1 MKFLKEWIFEIGERI
16 NDNIDYFIY
25 NEFRNLEEIDEETVN
40 GTFKK
45 ADLENQRITVVI
57 KILNNP
63 KINENDFKEFI
74 TKLKAFHKINHPN
87 INRFLGL
94 TRGLEDPIESTPLEY
109 QKLYQKCWHN
119 SPDIRPEI
127 NEVHEILSQLN
138 LRFKI
143 FNDLLTK
150 QQIIKKFKLNYGLI
164 LTEDNATPSMK
175 EIFEDGELNMSL
187 YEEQPIVYV
196 NINMNDLRSAD
207 ACINFPI
214 AEITYDGDLLETFD
228 HNDESFGHF
237 FARKILVGSKLF
249 IKGFSSA
256 SQTQIDV
263 LKFYLFCAYN
273 SSKYSTEIQFNKL
286 FGLNLLPKIVTLGG
300 EELNTHEKLIEWMNN
315 LYQNKMIDI
324 ISYSLIPISQL
335 GLKKL
340 LLIDELESFNEK
352 QPGVV
357 NFKEKLNL
365 KKWIGNAMYDNLVNW
380 ANNLHLFKG
389 LIINEDYKIRISKKI
404 AVNLNKF
411 PEVNLISD
419 RTYPKM
425 IMPSTNLEVIL
436 ISNNIFS
443 IKDLSTFPFIKKNV
457 KNYEDYIHILF
468 KNERYEIL
476 FNKDHI
482 KPTKEFEQLIESAL
496 NSLKPLKALQD
507 IFNEYGHLFPQRI
520 ILGKSLKNI
529 SPNTT
534 SKIDLEHLTFDDLN
548 VTYLLTREGEVVK
561 KNDLYDWIQKTN
573 NNLEIIEFDK
583 IIPFYKLLEVDQQR
597 KIDNILK
604 NNDRIIMTGIA
615 NLKDLDSN
623 NIVHY
628 KRINLNS
635 ESVLEDEDYEVI
647 GSIISEDNIK
657 LEEICVNFGLFDF
670 SGFYAI
676 IKKLKETSFD
686 IKKCY
691 VLWMIVGN
699 PSKLSVLSP
708 NNREFQVDCIKE
720 SIKIQS
726 NKANYYIKIPFP
738 LSLGYTISVHAYYS
752 SSNYEPFNII
762 KLVEWNYKF
771 INIQITHNES
781 TTGQGIISNDNFD
794 EYKNSLTNFEVD
806 LHICILSTNCKNLK
820 IDDNECEHSLDLI
833 GYILTKENLNERLED
848 EIDKSASNIQ
858 NTAKGNGFGREIEFR
873 EGFPIQLLNYRE
885 NSENEKFGQ
894 IALNPEA
901 LNILREINEPL
912 AIISVVGSYR
922 RGKSWFANVLHGR
935 HDGFELGAKV
945 GGCTRGIYM
954 WSPPFK
960 LESKQSDG
968 EIIQKRVIVLDS
980 EGIDDPKQDGN
991 WAKKLF
997 ILCLVVSSTFI
1008 YNINGI
1014 VGRNDIGKLYL
1025 MTDLSKFIQ
1034 EPKNGDFLPKL
1045 VILLRD
1051 FTLEQ
1056 PESFKD
1062 YFLDRLKNIYI
1073 EVAMGIN
1080 QFFYDFGVYGLPHPG
1095 CKRKM
1100 LQHMEDAITDELDEE
1115 FVEEVENAVKS
1126 IYSQL
1131 SLKYIGPST
1140 MQGISFVKFLENI
1153 VERMNSS
1160 ETLTLLSI
1168 PFEYEIV
1175 IQYVAQE
1182 AIKESIRKYNERT
1195 NTLINEEG
1203 KLPMLWEEFEK
1214 MHHEYISEANKTFFE
1229 KVIGSPKQIR
1239 SFVEHLHE
1247 KLFELKKLFME
1258 INSKELLTYNEN
1270 IAKKFWANYIE
1281 NKTENNSFKDNEEF
1295 QEALKSFE
1303 LAYYK
1308 SMKKSPEANKVIT
1321 SYKQNQYSI
1330 AVDHMTQLGKMNER
1344 LAEELHT
1351 REEADRLRQE
1361 ALVLEETIRIRT
1373 EAFERDREKFKES
1386 VEIKMSELLK
1396 NIEQQKNL
1404 NEEMKQ
1410 RFIEERD
1417 SIVREFDL
1425 TCDEIRKDIKT
1436 SRDEKNHKCI
1446 LN

>member
-1 MKFLKEWIFEIGERI
+1 
-16 NDNIDYFIY
+16 
-25 NEFRNLEEIDEETVN
+25 
-40 GTFKK
+40 
-45 ADLENQRITVVI
+45 
-57 KILNNP
+57 
-63 KINENDFKEFI
+63 
-74 TKLKAFHKINHPN
+74 
-87 INRFLGL
+87 
-94 TRGLEDPIESTPLEY
+94 
-109 QKLYQKCWHN
+109 
-119 SPDIRPEI
+119 
-127 NEVHEILSQLN
+127 
-138 LRFKI
+138 
-143 FNDLLTK
+143 
-150 QQIIKKFKLNYGLI
+150 
-164 LTEDNATPSMK
+164 MK
-175 EIFEDGELNMSL
+175 EIFIEDRELNISL

-196 NINMNDLRSAD
+196 DINMKAD

-214 AEITYDGDLLETFD
+214 AEITYNGDLLETFD
-228 HNDESFGHF
+228 DNDESFGLF
-237 FARKILVGSKLF
+237 FARKISVGGKLF
-249 IKGFSSA
+249 IKEFSSA
-256 SQTQIDV
+256 GRTQIDV
-263 LKFYLFCAYN
+263 LKFYLLCAYN

-286 FGLNLLPKIVTLGG
+286 FGLNILPNIVTLGG

-324 ISYSLIPISQL
+324 IAYYNLIPISQSSH
-335 GLKKL
+335 KKL
-340 LLIDELESFNEK
+340 LIDVNEK

-357 NFKEKLNL
+357 NFKEKLSL
-365 KKWIGNAMYDNLVNW
+365 KKWIGNTMYDNLVNW
-380 ANNLHLFKG
+380 ADNLHLFKG

-443 IKDLSTFPFIKKNV
+443 IKDLSTFPFIKNNV
-457 KNYEDYIHILF
+457 KNYKDYIHILF
-468 KNERYEIL
+468 KHERYEIL

-520 ILGKSLKNI
+520 ILGTSLKNI

-534 SKIDLEHLTFDDLN
+534 SNIDLEHSTFDDLN
-548 VTYLLTREGEVVK
+548 IPYLLTREGEVVE

-573 NNLEIIEFDK
+573 NNLEIIEFDN

-604 NNDRIIMTGIA
+604 NNYRIIMTGITD
-615 NLKDLDSN
+615 LKNLDSN

-691 VLWMIVGN
+691 VLWMIVGD
-699 PSKLSVLSP
+699 PSKLSVLGP
-708 NNREFQVDCIKE
+708 NNREFPVDYIKE
-720 SIKIQS
+720 SITIQP
-726 NKANYYIKIPFP
+726 NKSNYYIKIPFP

-752 SSNYEPFNII
+752 SSNYVPFNII

-781 TTGQGIISNDNFD
+781 DD
-794 EYKNSLTNFEVD
+794 VD
-806 LHICILSTNCKNLK
+806 LHICILSTNYKSLK
-820 IDDNECEHSLDLI
+820 IDDKEREYSLDLI
-833 GYILTKENLNERLED
+833 GYILTKENLNERLAD
-848 EIDKSASNIQ
+848 GIDRSFTDDVQKDISKASNNNTTIQ
-858 NTAKGNGFGREIEFR
+858 NPIKGNKFGGEIEFR
-873 EGFPIQLLNYRE
+873 EGASIQLLRYSE
-885 NSENEKFGQ
+885 NSENGKFGQ
-894 IALNPEA
+894 ILLNPEA
-901 LNILREINEPL
+901 LNILRKINEPL
-912 AIISVVGSYR
+912 AIISVVGSHR

-935 HDGFELGAKV
+935 HDGFALGAKV
-945 GGCTRGIYM
+945 EKCTRGIYM

-960 LESKQSDG
+960 LTSKQSDRK
-968 EIIQKRVIVLDS
+968 IIQKRVIVLDS
-980 EGIDDPKQDGN
+980 EGINDPKQDEN
-991 WAKKLF
+991 WATKLF
-997 ILCLVVSSTFI
+997 ILCLVLSSTFI

-1014 VGRNDIGKLYL
+1014 VGRYEIGKLHL
-1025 MTDLSKFIQ
+1025 MTELSKFIQ
-1034 EPKNGDFLPKL
+1034 EPENGDFLPRL

-1051 FTLEQ
+1051 FTLEP

-1062 YFLDRLKNIYI
+1062 YFLDQLKNINTK
-1073 EVAMGIN
+1073 VAMDIN
-1080 QFFYDFGVYGLPHPG
+1080 QFFYDFDVYGLPHPG

-1100 LQHMEDAITDELDEE
+1100 LQHMEEAKTNELDEE
-1115 FVEEVENAVKS
+1115 FVEEVENAIKS

-1160 ETLTLLSI
+1160 ETSTLLSI

-1270 IAKKFWANYIE
+1270 IAKKFWASYIE

-1303 LAYYK
+1303 SAYYK

-1321 SYKQNQYSI
+1321 SYKQNQYST

-1386 VEIKMSELLK
+1386 VEIKMLELLK